1 MNSNDGNA
9 ASVVSTER
17 IYILP
22 VARFSNVDLWGV
34 PHMAAHIFC
43 LHAGGYEG
51 KVYADTLEMTFAEIA
66 VTLRH
71 GHFHFR

>member
-1 MNSNDGNA
+1 MNSNDGNV

-22 VARFSNVDLWGV
+22 VARSSNVDLLRV

-51 KVYADTLEMTFAEIA
+51 KVYAGTLEMAFAEIA
-66 VTLRH
+66 VTLCH